1 MKASIIKLISLFLV
15 FVMLFTALISCASN
29 NNGESGSDSESDSS
43 ADVGEGESEYVFDE
57 NGTVPIFTGG
67 NYVGKIIRSDSAS
80 TLEKDVYS
88 QIKELIKKHTG
99 VNPSIDTD
107 FTAAGAEKYNG
118 PAILIGETKYAESKQ
133 AYRSLGLG
141 QSVAKVM
148 GNKFVLS
155 FTNNESAT
163 KLIEAFKAS
172 LSKRA
177 TKPELIIDAK
187 WNSSIK
193 GSIDYEG
200 SQSFNEDGVVNR
212 ISAAPAVFGTEYD
225 SGQYGRTYIKKNVT
239 TKTAFDKFCVDLE
252 SLGCKRYTANTI
264 GDNMFATYVTQTQI
278 IHLMYFPSKSE
289 IRTAIDP
296 RGNGYNPD
304 TDQPFFTL
312 PKLQSENKY
321 TKKNDDPKMIVV
333 DIANA
338 DWPGGLCI
346 IYKLADGRFFI
357 VDAGMGGATHDKR
370 TDVGSSS
377 EWIYK
382 TLAKYAEDKN
392 NIQVAAWLIT
402 HPHSDHAGGLYDM
415 AVGWHA
421 KYGKSKTDV
430 SWIKDKIKIDTVIYN
445 QPAKMVHGRA
455 SWMDT
460 ILKAFNVKNIVKAHP
475 GQVFYIADLTLTIYG
490 SQDIMIEDTKNMTGD
505 RCDLNEQSVS
515 ARVEFNGKSILVL
528 GDSDVFP
535 NRQLAPIYKNTLKS
549 DILQLAHHGYGDTG
563 DASVNSYC
571 DPSIAIWAERN
582 SNPWNKW
589 PIKENKSIKDI
600 SPKNRYQPKYKQNL
614 VFDKNWKVSH
624 VGV

>member
-1 MKASIIKLISLFLV
+1 MKISITKLISLLLV
-15 FVMLFTALISCASN
+15 FIMPFTALISCASN
-29 NNGESGSDSESDSS
+29 DSKESDSGSESESS
-43 ADVGEGESEYVFDE
+43 ADTEEIEYVFDE

-80 TLEKDVYS
+80 TLEKNVYS
-88 QIKELIKKHTG
+88 DIKDLLKKLTG
-99 VNPSIDTD
+99 VNPSIETD
-107 FTAAGAEKYNG
+107 FTAAGTEKYDG
-118 PAILIGETKYAESKQ
+118 PAILIGETNYAESKQ
-133 AYRSLGLG
+133 IYKTLTIG
-141 QSVAKVM
+141 QSVAKIM
-148 GNKFVLS
+148 GNKLVLA
-155 FTNNESAT
+155 FTNDESAT
-163 KLIEAFKAS
+163 KLIEAFKTS
-172 LSKRA
+172 LNKNA
-177 TKPELIIDAK
+177 TKTEIIVDAK

-193 GSIDYEG
+193 TSLDYEG
-200 SQSFNEDGVVNR
+200 SKSFNEDGVVNK
-212 ISAAPAVFGTEYD
+212 ISPTVAVFGTEYD
-225 SGQYGRTYIKKNVT
+225 SGQYGRTYIKKNVSS
-239 TKTAFDKFCVDLE
+239 KSAFDKFCVDLE
-252 SLGCKRYTANTI
+252 VLGCKRYTANTI
-264 GDNMFATYVTQTQI
+264 GDNLFATYVTQTQI

-296 RGNGYNPD
+296 RGNGYNPE

-312 PKLQSENKY
+312 PKLESENKY

-357 VDAGMGGATHDKR
+357 VDAGIGGATHDKR

-445 QPAKMVHGRA
+445 QPATMVHGRA

-535 NRQLAPIYKNTLKS
+535 NRQLAPIYKTALKS

-589 PIKENKSIKDI
+589 PINENKSIKDI
-600 SPKNRYQPKYKQNL
+600 SPKSRYQPYAWKNL
-614 VFDKNWKVSH
+614 VFDKNWNVSH